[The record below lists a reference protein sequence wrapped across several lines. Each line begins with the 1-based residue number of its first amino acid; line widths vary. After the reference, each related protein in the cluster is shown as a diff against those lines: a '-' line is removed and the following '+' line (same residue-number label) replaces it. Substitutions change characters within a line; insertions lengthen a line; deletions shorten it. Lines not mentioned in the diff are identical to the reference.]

1 MPKRKLKT
9 LDTEEDVVVFAYI
22 DATNETSLKV
32 VSSIDDNDKY
42 DAIEDEDKLPENI
55 VRVKSTWRK
64 PTFGLS
70 QLIEMNQFIDKVN
83 PQTMRIERVY
93 DYNALIIARIRV
105 LLKSWNLNELV
116 EDDKKAVKYKLAFEK
131 AMENSQYVVLSAD
144 SMSRV
149 LNVHP
154 PELVTNLYNKML
166 IKIFPDDPYVRAM
179 VLQKEMLKAEKEKAE
194 EEEKN
199 LAGEQAKA

>member
-1 MPKRKLKT
+1 MPKRKLKS

-22 DATNETSLKV
+22 DATDEANLKV

-42 DAIEDEDKLPENI
+42 DAVEDEDKLPEHI
-55 VRVKSTWRK
+55 VRVRSTWRK

-70 QLIEMNQFIDKVN
+70 QLIEMNQYIDKVN
-83 PQTMRIERVY
+83 PQTMRIERVF

-105 LLKSWNLNELV
+105 LLKGWNLSELV
-116 EDDKKAVKYKLAFEK
+116 ADEKKATKYKLSFEK

-149 LNVHP
+149 LNVYP

-166 IKIFPDDPYVRAM
+166 IKIFPDDAYVRA
-179 VLQKEMLKAEKEKAE
+179 LEIQKEMLKAEKEKAE
-194 EEEKN
+194 EEGKN
-199 LAGEQAKA
+199 LVGEQAKA

>member
-1 MPKRKLKT
+1 MPKRKLKS

-22 DATNETSLKV
+22 DATDESNLKV

-42 DAIEDEDKLPENI
+42 DAIEDEDKLPEHI
-55 VRVKSTWRK
+55 VRVRSTWRK

-70 QLIEMNQFIDKVN
+70 QLIEMNQYIDKVN
-83 PQTMRIERVY
+83 PQTMRIERVF

-105 LLKSWNLNELV
+105 LLKGWNLNELV
-116 EDDKKAVKYKLAFEK
+116 ADEKKAAKYKLAFEK

-149 LNVHP
+149 LNVYP

-166 IKIFPDDPYVRAM
+166 IKIFPDDAYVRA
-179 VLQKEMLKAEKEKAE
+179 LEIQKEMLKAEKEKAE
-194 EEEKN
+194 EEGKN
-199 LAGEQAKA
+199 LVGEQAKA